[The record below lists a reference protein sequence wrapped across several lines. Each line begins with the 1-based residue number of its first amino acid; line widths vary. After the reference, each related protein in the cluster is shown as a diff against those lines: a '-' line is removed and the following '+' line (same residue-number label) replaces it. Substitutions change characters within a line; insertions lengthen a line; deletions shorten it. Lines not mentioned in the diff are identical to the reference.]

1 MEAPGYLAEVTSP
14 FKTTDF
20 SFFSCF
26 FSAVQNNN
34 NQTLDNNQ
42 EEQKKKFIID
52 IYRNK
57 NQNQEMGSIISHP

>member
-42 EEQKKKFIID
+42 EEQKK
-52 IYRNK
+52 NH
-57 NQNQEMGSIISHP
+57 N